1 MTVEETSALLALC
14 TTYWPEIGKQS
25 DPLAMAKAW
34 ALALADIPQQQAQ
47 AAVVELART
56 LKFAP
61 RVAEIRDTVERLKAN
76 KREYAS
82 FQQSLVELGILTE
95 EQAKRRIDRYDPRG
109 KLTSGALVGRN
120 LLPDGR
126 ELRG

>member
-47 AAVVELART
+47 AAVVEMART

-61 RVAEIRDTVERLKAN
+61 RVSEIRDTVERLKSN
-76 KREYAS
+76 KREFAS
-82 FQQSLVELGILTE
+82 FQKSLVGLGILTE
-95 EQAKRRIDRYDPRG
+95 EQAKHRIAKYDPRG
-109 KLTSGALVGRN
+109 KLTSGVLTGRN

-126 ELRG
+126 ELKG

>member
-1 MTVEETSALLALC
+1 MTTEETSALLALC

-61 RVAEIRDTVERLKAN
+61 RVTEIRDTVERLKAN
-76 KREYAS
+76 KAEFARVQYM
-82 FQQSLVELGILTE
+82 QVDLGMMTE
-95 EQAKRRIDRYDPRG
+95 EQAERRIARYDPRG
-109 KLTSGALVGRN
+109 KLTSGVLAGRN

>member
-1 MTVEETSALLALC
+1 MTTEETSALLALC

-34 ALALADIPQQQAQ
+34 ALALTDIPQQQAQ

-56 LKFAP
+56 LK
-61 RVAEIRDTVERLKAN
+61 AN
-76 KREYAS
+76 KAEFARVQYM
-82 FQQSLVELGILTE
+82 QVDLGMMTE
-95 EQAKRRIDRYDPRG
+95 EQAERRIARYDPRG
-109 KLTSGALVGRN
+109 KLTSGVLAGRN

>member
-34 ALALADIPQQQAQ
+34 ALTLADIPQQQAQ

-56 LKFAP
+56 LKIAP
-61 RVAEIRDTVERLKAN
+61 RVAEIRDTVERLKAQ
-76 KREYAS
+76 KREYAAL
-82 FQQSLVELGILTE
+82 QHSLVDLELLTE
-95 EQAKRRIDRYDPRG
+95 ENAKQRIARYDPRG
-109 KLTSGALVGRN
+109 KLTSGVLVGRN